1 MYISYTIYIS
11 IQHYRETAGMR
22 VSKRR
27 RERTINEQEVEKNQL
42 LFQFTNYIFV
52 SYSCNVLSSATDSNS
67 IMQYYT
73 IHKMLPDYFVI
84 NVRQRTRTHIIHNTK
99 RQHTEYT
106 LHITNQYYIQI
117 SILQFTLCTF
127 SSSGIKIAFVGIE
140 RNGGQTNMI

>member
-67 IMQYYT
+67 IM
-73 IHKMLPDYFVI
+73 
-84 NVRQRTRTHIIHNTK
+84 
-99 RQHTEYT
+99 
-106 LHITNQYYIQI
+106 
-117 SILQFTLCTF
+117 
-127 SSSGIKIAFVGIE
+127 
-140 RNGGQTNMI
+140 